1 MRKPVPTGWGQRL
14 SCSGTRSL
22 YRRPFC
28 CSSSSI
34 CFASSTTALPLINPS
49 VPMVLKI
56 AANIK
61 NTAWG
66 LDDSRDSNL
75 SETNLAPAA
84 SGAPGSFFSPA
95 GEPQKSAS
103 VAQPSIKQSASAKRR
118 PASELEEK
126 QPPGDRVFGS
136 SHAARPNF
144 APQRPNR
151 QKPPRRPPAT
161 RPPREGAP
169 KGFEPRA
176 D

>member
-61 NTAWG
+61 IWWRGWMTAAIATCQ
-66 LDDSRDSNL
+66 R
-75 SETNLAPAA
+75 LAPAA
-84 SGAPGSFFSPA
+84 SGAPGSLFL
-95 GEPQKSAS
+95 
-103 VAQPSIKQSASAKRR
+103 R
-118 PASELEEK
+118 PANRKKAPASLNPRSNNPRAPRGGQRASWRKAASWRPGVRLSCRAAEL
-126 QPPGDRVFGS
+126 RT
-136 SHAARPNF
+136 AA
-144 APQRPNR
+144 AQ
-151 QKPPRRPPAT
+151 QAKAAAST
-161 RPPREGAP
+161 CRPPREGAP